1 MQSSQRAGVSE
12 REAARRVIVE
22 ALPEFWGRVADRMEH
37 QANATPQVPYD
48 FRDWLNIMHGILNW
62 LPGDY
67 EEKRAREAHYRDSV
81 RDKTGGEILYRVVL
95 PSEYWNGA
103 YPGAVPR
110 DRWQE
115 RLRELRE
122 ALTAVADLLRRLSP
136 PPLPHHRPPAF
147 ALLRKSAVA
156 VSVADQLTA
165 LVTEG
170 RRHHEAA
177 LGGFPASSAIDW
189 YERSRAVLGHFRTT
203 EVPQRFVEAT
213 EGLEKMELL
222 ARARRRFPQQYDSGA
237 LSPLLHRAHA
247 AYVAVALDYLAE
259 VLERMPDYTEASG
272 QGKRR
277 DPVTVY
283 GNVGAIGD
291 VHNSHIAVAD
301 TVISIGA
308 SINAVAARGEPDVA
322 AALRDLTQ
330 AVQRAPGLAEDRRA
344 QLLDGV
350 ADVADAVVAPDEPR
364 RLSRARNAMA
374 AIASAAGTSSQLA
387 HAVETWHQV
396 AGHLF

>member
-1 MQSSQRAGVSE
+1 MPSNQRAGLPDPE
-12 REAARRVIVE
+12 TARRVIAE
-22 ALPEFWGRVADRMEH
+22 ALQEFWGRVADRMEH

-48 FRDWLNIMHGILNW
+48 FRDWLNTMHGILNW

-67 EEKRAREAHYRDSV
+67 EEKRARKACYRDSV
-81 RDKTGGEILYRVVL
+81 RDRTGGEILHYVVL
-95 PSEYWNGA
+95 SSDYWNGA
-103 YPGAVPR
+103 YPGAVRR

-147 ALLRKSAVA
+147 ALLRESAVA

-170 RRHHEAA
+170 PRYHEAA
-177 LGGFPASSAIDW
+177 LGGFPASCAIDW

-203 EVPQRFVEAT
+203 EMPQRFLEAT

-222 ARARRRFPQQYDSGA
+222 ARARRRFPQQYDNGA

-322 AALRDLTQ
+322 AALRDLTR
-330 AVQRAPGLAEDRRA
+330 AVQRAPELAEDRRA

-374 AIASAAGTSSQLA
+374 AIASAAGASSQLA
-387 HAVETWHQV
+387 QAVETWHQV